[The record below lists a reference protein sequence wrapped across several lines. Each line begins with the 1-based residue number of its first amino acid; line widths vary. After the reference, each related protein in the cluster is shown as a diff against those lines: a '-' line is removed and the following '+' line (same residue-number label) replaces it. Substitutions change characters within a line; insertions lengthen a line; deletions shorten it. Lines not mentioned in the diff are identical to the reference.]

1 MLGWRTLIAILFF
14 PMGFRSFLM
23 EKMVKGS
30 SVDRRLLAYAIAS
43 TTVVGS
49 GSLAQ
54 AGIYGQ
60 TNLNV
65 SVSSSIPNVLAYD
78 LDKDGEEDIGFF
90 YSGGQ
95 EEGTSVDFAIVVRSL
110 NPANA
115 PGGTNYAAIV
125 VDGNTTVDLGNGVQ
139 NKDAAAKLSGG
150 FTVGETL
157 SAYNWGGNTTFGFGA
172 KIQNWD
178 TANGS
183 PLEGNFAGATEKYI
197 GFRLHLSSTE
207 ELVYGWAK
215 VSMVNTL
222 TSFATPGE
230 IILHGYAFESTPNT
244 PIVAGASPVPEPT
257 SLAIFAMGGA
267 GIAAW
272 KRRRKAV
279 AQA

>member
-1 MLGWRTLIAILFF
+1 
-14 PMGFRSFLM
+14 M

-43 TTVVGS
+43 TTVIGS

-60 TNLNV
+60 TDLNL
-65 SVSSSIPNVLAYD
+65 SMSSNLYAEIDLEQDGATDLAFVFGSD
-78 LDKDGEEDIGFF
+78 SD
-90 YSGGQ
+90 SGLMHFALAVRP
-95 EEGTSVDFAIVVRSL
+95 VDTDVVPR
-110 NPANA
+110 A
-115 PGGTNYAAIV
+115 TNYAGAI
-125 VDGNTTVDLGNGVQ
+125 VDGNTSYDVDQDVQ
-139 NKDAAAKLSGG
+139 DKDAAAKLSGG
-150 FTVGETL
+150 FTVGDAL
-157 SAYNWGGNTTFGFGA
+157 SAYDWNVNVSDVGFGA
-172 KIQNWD
+172 KVQIWD
-178 TANGS
+178 LNTGN
-183 PLEGNFAGATEKYI
+183 PTEGNFVGVTEKYI

-215 VSMVNTL
+215 VSTVTNL
-222 TSFATPGE
+222 NE
-230 IILHGYAFESTPNT
+230 IGVSGDVILHGYAYESTPNT
-244 PIVAGASPVPEPT
+244 AILAGASPVPEPT

>member
-1 MLGWRTLIAILFF
+1 MDKIVT
-14 PMGFRSFLM
+14 S
-23 EKMVKGS
+23 S

-65 SVSSSIPNVLAYD
+65 SVSSSFNNVLAYD
-78 LDKDGEEDIGFF
+78 LDKDEAPDIAF
-90 YSGGQ
+90 YYGGSQ
-95 EEGTSVDFAIVVRSL
+95 EEGTSVDFAIAVRPL
-110 NPANA
+110 GTD
-115 PGGTNYAAIV
+115 GGTNYAAVV
-125 VDGNTTVDLGNGVQ
+125 VDGNTTVDFGDDIQ

-157 SAYNWGGNTTFGFGA
+157 SAYNWGGNSLAGVGA

-178 TANGS
+178 ATNNGS
-183 PLEGNFAGATEKYI
+183 PSEGNFAGATEKYI

-244 PIVAGASPVPEPT
+244 PIVTGAVPEPT

-279 AQA
+279 EQA

>member
-14 PMGFRSFLM
+14 PVGSRSFLM

-43 TTVVGS
+43 TTVIGS

-54 AGIYGQ
+54 AGIYGK
-60 TNLNV
+60 TDLNLSMSSNTFV
-65 SVSSSIPNVLAYD
+65 SID
-78 LDKDGEEDIGFF
+78 LEQDGEADLGFIF
-90 YSGGQ
+90 GPDDDLIHFAVALRPVDTDVLSG
-95 EEGTSVDFAIVVRSL
+95 A
-110 NPANA
+110 
-115 PGGTNYAAIV
+115 TNYSAVV
-125 VDGNTTVDLGNGVQ
+125 VDGNTSFDFDGNFQ
-139 NKDAAAKLSGG
+139 DKDAAAKLSGG

-157 SAYNWGGNTTFGFGA
+157 SAYSWNVNAPDVGFGG
-172 KIQNWD
+172 KMQIWD
-178 TANGS
+178 PITGN
-183 PLEGNFAGATEKYI
+183 PTEGNFTGVTEKYI
-197 GFRLHLSSTE
+197 GFRVHLSSTE

-215 VSMVNTL
+215 VSTVTNL
-222 TSFATPGE
+222 NE
-230 IILHGYAFESTPNT
+230 IGVSGDVILHGYAYESTPNT
-244 PIVAGASPVPEPT
+244 AIVAGASPVPEPT